1 MKKDNVF
8 ISRLTIRNDNLDKRW
23 TEENQLLGRK
33 CLVEKLGFLDNQNLN
48 LNMLNQNEI
57 LMEEEGESMI
67 FATI

>member
-23 TEENQLLGRK
+23 TEENQLLERK

>member
-23 TEENQLLGRK
+23 TEENQLLERK

-48 LNMLNQNEI
+48 LKMLNQNEI
-57 LMEEEGESMI
+57 HMEEEGESMI
-67 FATI
+67 FATV